1 MSLGLV
7 VWIIG
12 LESRTAVLALLA
24 SLLYITFP
32 FFQQRTGRHK
42 IVLAYAVI
50 FLAALF
56 SAAIF
61 LITESSAGRW
71 FIWKQSIELWQKN
84 WLWGLGYG
92 RFNTAFNHIQAYY
105 FSNNNLYSRE
115 AMLAGDGYFAF
126 NEWLHTWIELGLAGF
141 LIFIAASFFVLKVCV
156 RIVNTSDNWAGAMVI
171 PIFIG
176 CLFSYPLHNLYL
188 LGAACLLTGYITRDY
203 HIPGVRLS
211 AKVSLMVLLLL
222 AAILYVYGSKYLRA
236 IDQFREA
243 QALAKHGMKNE
254 AVKQSVQIA
263 GRLRQDYRFTS
274 FYLHLLYDTR
284 RLQEAVKWFE
294 LFHPYHCN
302 HAIHRVIANCYDELG
317 EFEKAEENYLTCLY
331 IKPHLLQSRLNL
343 MEFYHRNQ
351 QMEKAAYWALE
362 TIYYPAK
369 KQNDRVSFVRNKAI
383 KFLDTLSLH
392 K

>member
-1 MSLGLV
+1 M
-7 VWIIG
+7 
-12 LESRTAVLALLA
+12 LA
-24 SLLYITFP
+24 SD
-32 FFQQRTGRHK
+32 
-42 IVLAYAVI
+42 V
-50 FLAALF
+50 
-56 SAAIF
+56 
-61 LITESSAGRW
+61 
-71 FIWKQSIELWQKN
+71 
-84 WLWGLGYG
+84 
-92 RFNTAFNHIQAYY
+92 
-105 FSNNNLYSRE
+105 
-115 AMLAGDGYFAF
+115 YFAF
-126 NEWLHTWIELGLAGF
+126 NEWLHVWIELGLAGF
-141 LIFIAASFFVLKVCV
+141 LIFAGLSLLAV
-156 RIVNTSDNWAGAMVI
+156 RGCLQKVNTSDSWAGAMLI
-171 PIFIG
+171 AILAG
-176 CLFSYPLHNLYL
+176 SLFSYPLHNLYL

-243 QALAKHGMKNE
+243 QALAKHGIKTE

-263 GRLRQDYRFTS
+263 GRLRLDYRFTS

-284 RLQEAVKWFE
+284 RLKEAVKWFD

-302 HAIHRVIANCYDELG
+302 HALHRVIANCYDELG
-317 EFEKAEENYLTCLY
+317 EFEKAEENYLTCLN

-362 TIYYPAK
+362 TIRYPAK
-369 KQNDRVSFVRNKAI
+369 KQNERVGFVRNKAI
-383 KFLDTLSLH
+383 KFLDTVSLR